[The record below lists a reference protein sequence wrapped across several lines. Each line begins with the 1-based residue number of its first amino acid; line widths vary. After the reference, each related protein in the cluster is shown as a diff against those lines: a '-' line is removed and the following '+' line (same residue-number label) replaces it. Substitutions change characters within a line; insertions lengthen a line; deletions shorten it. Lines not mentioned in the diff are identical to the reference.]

1 MTPRYDLVIFDW
13 DGTLMPTTDAI
24 IEGFAFAAKALG
36 YPVPDA
42 DKTRRA
48 IGMGRTDAMRFL
60 MPECPEPC
68 WGTFEETYRNFY
80 LEREK
85 TITLFPGIRELLS
98 ELHAG
103 GARIALA
110 TGKSERGIGRVLTRT
125 NLAPLFDATRAGN
138 VVNPKPQPGMIL
150 EICWELSIPLEGT
163 AMIGDSTLDL
173 RMAANAGVSGI
184 GVTYGACTHEE
195 LTALPNAG
203 LADTVPQ
210 LKALLW
216 K

>member
-60 MPECPEPC
+60 MPECPEPF
-68 WGTFEETYRNFY
+68 WGKFEETYRNFY

-103 GARIALA
+103 GVKIALA
-110 TGKSERGIGRVLTRT
+110 TGKK
-125 NLAPLFDATRAGN
+125 RAGN
-138 VVNPKPQPGMIL
+138 RTRFNEDKPCAPF
-150 EICWELSIPLEGT
+150 
-163 AMIGDSTLDL
+163 
-173 RMAANAGVSGI
+173 
-184 GVTYGACTHEE
+184 
-195 LTALPNAG
+195 
-203 LADTVPQ
+203 
-210 LKALLW
+210 
-216 K
+216 